1 MGRVLAVIGII
12 LTVGYAFFAWWLVG
26 DRIQTLQTMALNE
39 VGDFLAGAFGP
50 VAILWLVLG
59 FFQQGMELRQ
69 GTEALLLQARE
80 LQSSVEQQKE
90 LVAVTKDQVNA
101 ELESAL
107 EAKAQRIRSISPFL
121 VPSGAGGM
129 HSGDEHEIGFI
140 IKNLGAPISHIVIK
154 FEGVMEG
161 MNKSIDALDKGG
173 FVEFKYK
180 FSGSGE
186 GLADLMTMNYLDSDH
201 NSGAA
206 KFKVLVDV
214 SSTHPR
220 MKVMV

>member
-1 MGRVLAVIGII
+1 MGRVLAVIGVI

-26 DRIQTLQTMALNE
+26 DRIQTLQAMALNE

-90 LVAVTKDQVNA
+90 LVAVTKDQVSA
-101 ELESAL
+101 ELESSL

-121 VPSGAGGM
+121 VPSSAGGM
-129 HSGDEHEIGFI
+129 HSGDDHEIGFF
-140 IKNLGAPISHIVIK
+140 IKNLGAPISHIVFK
-154 FEGVMEG
+154 FEGVMDG
-161 MNKSIDALDKGG
+161 MNKSIDSLDKGG
-173 FVEFKYK
+173 CVEFKYK

-186 GLADLMTMNYLDSDH
+186 GLADLMTISYLDSDH
-201 NSGAA
+201 NSSIAQ
-206 KFKVLVDV
+206 FKVLVDV
-214 SSTHPR
+214 SYAHPR
-220 MKVMV
+220 MKVTV